1 MNVLPLGY
9 AITHTF
15 PPFTNTH
22 HISTK
27 PQSRDRLH
35 DYMTQPLGAF
45 DLRAN
50 CRLPP
55 DLCTPPSMTSSNST
69 ALTKRSAAGA
79 LMPPPPAPKRIKRP
93 SVVLDEDT
101 YVSAVSHIIR
111 RDFFPGLA
119 ESDAQREY
127 LNALESKDKA
137 WIRESGKKLTQV
149 MTPVPHGQRRAADRT
164 RFSRPGAS
172 STDKTPS
179 VWGADTPVT
188 VAGTEVDQE
197 DEDGLG
203 KLNKVDLD
211 MSLNAFQAKYTSEDQ
226 ESFSAIVDKQNQKKF
241 EKNKWLHDGNRYVS
255 KQRIAQQKVLA
266 ANAASDSQALTVR
279 PSQDLDDRPAAPTMH
294 KHTAFNTLMF
304 APDSVESWAP
314 TSVARAESAS
324 LAPPKQTRY
333 ANTRLSADNDLP
345 PRPASPTLSAI
356 RDAVSGKPR
365 LGASE
370 GGYTGSETPRV
381 NGYAFVDAQAPD
393 PESDE
398 DAPED
403 LLERFG
409 VTGEGASKATPFSM
423 AETSMREKTH
433 HKMVDA
439 IGVKRAAGANNRPG
453 PTGKGLGIFTS
464 ETPRFLSAPT
474 PAQRRGAQT
483 PGRKR
488 KGDLTPAAQRLFERM
503 GRTPRGRGAGFG
515 GGSEKA
521 QDWTPVSRARRKP

>member
-1 MNVLPLGY
+1 M
-9 AITHTF
+9 A
-15 PPFTNTH
+15 
-22 HISTK
+22 
-27 PQSRDRLH
+27 
-35 DYMTQPLGAF
+35 
-45 DLRAN
+45 
-50 CRLPP
+50 
-55 DLCTPPSMTSSNST
+55 SNST
-69 ALTKRSAAGA
+69 MLTKRSAAGA
-79 LMPPPPAPKRIKRP
+79 LMPPPPAPKRITRP

-164 RFSRPGAS
+164 RFSRPGGAS

-188 VAGTEVDQE
+188 VAGTGADEE
-197 DEDGLG
+197 HEDGLG
-203 KLNKVDLD
+203 KLDKVDLD

-226 ESFSAIVDKQNQKKF
+226 ESFSAIIDKQNQKKF
-241 EKNKWLHDGNRYVS
+241 EKNTWLHDGNRYAS
-255 KQRIAQQKVLA
+255 KQRLAQQKVLA

-279 PSQDLDDRPAAPTMH
+279 PSQNLDDRPAAPTMH

-304 APDSVESWAP
+304 NPDSVESWAS
-314 TSVARAESAS
+314 TNVARAESAS
-324 LAPPKQTRY
+324 LAPPRQTRY
-333 ANTRLSADNDLP
+333 ANTRLPAETEPL

-381 NGYAFVDAQAPD
+381 NGYAFVDAQAP
-393 PESDE
+393 ESDDE

-409 VTGEGASKATPFSM
+409 VTGESASKATPFSM
-423 AETSMREKTH
+423 AEASEREKMH
-433 HKMVDA
+433 HKMVDQ
-439 IGVKRAAGANNRPG
+439 IGAKRAEGASNRAGPA
-453 PTGKGLGIFTS
+453 GKGLGIFTS

-474 PAQRRGAQT
+474 PATRLAAQT
-483 PGRKR
+483 PGRKG
-488 KGDLTPAAQRLFERM
+488 KGDLTPAAQRLLERM
-503 GRTPRGRGAGFG
+503 GKTPRGNGAGGFG
-515 GGSEKA
+515 SRSGKG
-521 QDWTPVSRARRKP
+521 QDWTPVSRAKRKP

>member
-1 MNVLPLGY
+1 
-9 AITHTF
+9 
-15 PPFTNTH
+15 
-22 HISTK
+22 
-27 PQSRDRLH
+27 
-35 DYMTQPLGAF
+35 
-45 DLRAN
+45 
-50 CRLPP
+50 
-55 DLCTPPSMTSSNST
+55 MTSPKST

-149 MTPVPHGQRRAADRT
+149 MTPVPYGQRRPADRT
-164 RFSRPGAS
+164 RLSRPGPS

-188 VAGTEVDQE
+188 LAGTEVDEE
-197 DEDGLG
+197 DEEGLG
-203 KLNKVDLD
+203 KLDNVDLD
-211 MSLNAFQAKYTSEDQ
+211 MSLNAFQEKYTSEDQ
-226 ESFSAIVDKQNQKKF
+226 ESFSAIIDKQNQKKF
-241 EKNKWLHDGNRYVS
+241 DKNTWLHDGNRYAS
-255 KQRIAQQKVLA
+255 KQRIAQQKVIA
-266 ANAASDSQALTVR
+266 AHAASDSTALTVR
-279 PSQDLDDRPAAPTMH
+279 PSQNLDDRPAAPTMH

-314 TSVARAESAS
+314 TNVSRAENAS

-333 ANTRLSADNDLP
+333 ANTRLPTEPEIP

-365 LGASE
+365 LSASE

-393 PESDE
+393 SDSDS

-409 VTGEGASKATPFSM
+409 VTGEGTSKAAPYSM
-423 AETSMREKTH
+423 TEASEREKMH
-433 HKMVDA
+433 HKMVDQ
-439 IGVKRAAGANNRPG
+439 IGAKRAAGANSKPG
-453 PTGKGLGIFTS
+453 PAGKGLGIFTS

-474 PAQRRGAQT
+474 PATRLAAQT
-483 PGRKR
+483 PGRKN
-488 KGDLTPAAQRLFERM
+488 KGDLTPAAQRLFDRM
-503 GRTPRGRGAGFG
+503 GKTPRAGSGGFG
-515 GGSEKA
+515 GSGGKA
-521 QDWTPVSRARRKP
+521 QDWTPVSRRSKKP

>member
-1 MNVLPLGY
+1 M
-9 AITHTF
+9 
-15 PPFTNTH
+15 
-22 HISTK
+22 ST
-27 PQSRDRLH
+27 P
-35 DYMTQPLGAF
+35 
-45 DLRAN
+45 
-50 CRLPP
+50 
-55 DLCTPPSMTSSNST
+55 NST

-101 YVSAVSHIIR
+101 YVSAVSYIIR

-127 LNALESKDKA
+127 LNALESKDKR
-137 WIRESGKKLTQV
+137 WIREAGTKLTQV
-149 MTPVPHGQRRAADRT
+149 MTPVPQGQRRAADRT
-164 RFSRPGAS
+164 RFSKPGPS

-188 VAGTEVDQE
+188 VVGTEVDE
-197 DEDGLG
+197 DDEEGLG
-203 KLNKVDLD
+203 KLDKVDLD

-226 ESFSAIVDKQNQKKF
+226 ESFSAIIDKQNQKKF
-241 EKNKWLHDGNRYVS
+241 DKHTWLHDGNRYAS
-255 KQRIAQQKVLA
+255 KQRIAQQKVITA
-266 ANAASDSQALTVR
+266 HAASDSTALTVR
-279 PSQDLDDRPAAPTMH
+279 PSQNLDDRPAAPTMH

-304 APDSVESWAP
+304 GPDSVESWAP
-314 TSVARAESAS
+314 TNVSRAETAS

-333 ANTRLSADNDLP
+333 ANTRLPAESEFP

-381 NGYAFVDAQAPD
+381 NGYAFVDAQVPD
-393 PESDE
+393 PDSDS

-409 VTGEGASKATPFSM
+409 VLGDGASKAAPYSM
-423 AETSMREKTH
+423 TEATQREKMH
-433 HKMVDA
+433 HKMVDQ
-439 IGVKRAAGANNRPG
+439 IGAKRAAGTNSRPG
-453 PTGKGLGIFTS
+453 PVGKGLGIFTS

-474 PAQRRGAQT
+474 PATRLAAQT
-483 PGRKR
+483 PGRKN

-503 GRTPRGRGAGFG
+503 GKTPRAGGGGFGASGGRG
-515 GGSEKA
+515 
-521 QDWTPVSRARRKP
+521 QDWTPVSRARKKP

>member
-1 MNVLPLGY
+1 M
-9 AITHTF
+9 
-15 PPFTNTH
+15 
-22 HISTK
+22 S
-27 PQSRDRLH
+27 
-35 DYMTQPLGAF
+35 
-45 DLRAN
+45 
-50 CRLPP
+50 
-55 DLCTPPSMTSSNST
+55 SSNSK

-93 SVVLDEDT
+93 SIVLDEDT
-101 YVSAVSHIIR
+101 YVSAISHIVR

-149 MTPVPHGQRRAADRT
+149 MTPVPYGQRRTADRT

-179 VWGADTPVT
+179 VWGADTPVS
-188 VAGTEVDQE
+188 VAGTEAEEE
-197 DEDGLG
+197 DDDDGLG
-203 KLNKVDLD
+203 KLDKVDLN

-226 ESFSAIVDKQNQKKF
+226 ESFSAIIDKQNQKKF
-241 EKNKWLHDGNRYVS
+241 EKHTWLHDGNRYAS
-255 KQRIAQQKVLA
+255 KQRLAQQKLLA
-266 ANAASDSQALTVR
+266 AHAASDSTALTVR
-279 PSQDLDDRPAAPTMH
+279 PSQNLDDRPAAPTMH

-314 TSVARAESAS
+314 TALSRAEQSS
-324 LAPPKQTRY
+324 LAPPKQTVY
-333 ANTRLSADNDLP
+333 SNTRLPAEPDAP

-356 RDAVSGKPR
+356 RDAVSGRPR
-365 LGASE
+365 LSASE

-393 PESDE
+393 RDSDSD

-409 VTGEGASKATPFSM
+409 VSASRATPFSM
-423 AETSMREKTH
+423 AEASEREKLH
-433 HKMVDA
+433 HKMVDS
-439 IGVKRAAGANNRPG
+439 IGVKRAAGAASG
-453 PTGKGLGIFTS
+453 AGKSGTLGRGLGIFTS

-474 PAQRRGAQT
+474 PVQRVGAAT
-483 PGRKR
+483 PGRKS
-488 KGDLTPAAQRLFERM
+488 KGDLTPAAQRLFDRM
-503 GRTPRGRGAGFG
+503 GKTPRAGGRGFG
-515 GGSEKA
+515 GSSGKG
-521 QDWTPVSRARRKP
+521 QDWTPVSRGRKKT

>member
-1 MNVLPLGY
+1 M
-9 AITHTF
+9 A
-15 PPFTNTH
+15 
-22 HISTK
+22 
-27 PQSRDRLH
+27 
-35 DYMTQPLGAF
+35 
-45 DLRAN
+45 
-50 CRLPP
+50 
-55 DLCTPPSMTSSNST
+55 SSNST

-137 WIRESGKKLTQV
+137 WIRESGKKLTHA
-149 MTPVPHGQRRAADRT
+149 MTPVPYGQRRAADRT
-164 RFSRPGAS
+164 RFSRPGPS

-179 VWGADTPVT
+179 VWGADTPIT
-188 VAGTEVDQE
+188 VAGTDV
-197 DEDGLG
+197 DEDDEEGLG

-241 EKNKWLHDGNRYVS
+241 EKNPWLHDGNRYAS
-255 KQRIAQQKVLA
+255 KQRIAQQKVLT
-266 ANAASDSQALTVR
+266 ANAASDSTALTVR
-279 PSQDLDDRPAAPTMH
+279 PSQNLDDRPAAPTMH

-304 APDSVESWAP
+304 APDSIESWAP
-314 TSVARAESAS
+314 TNIARAETAS

-333 ANTRLSADNDLP
+333 ANTRLPAEAELP
-345 PRPASPTLSAI
+345 PRPTSPTLSAI

-393 PESDE
+393 SDSDE

-409 VTGEGASKATPFSM
+409 VTGDGAGKATPFSM
-423 AETSMREKTH
+423 SEASEREKMH
-433 HKMVDA
+433 HKMVDR
-439 IGVKRAAGANNRPG
+439 IGAKRSAGASTRPG

-474 PAQRRGAQT
+474 PATRLVAQT
-483 PGRKR
+483 PGRKN
-488 KGDLTPAAQRLFERM
+488 KGDLTPAAQRLFDRM
-503 GRTPRGRGAGFG
+503 GKTPRAGGSGFG
-515 GGSEKA
+515 GSNGRA
-521 QDWTPVSRARRKP
+521 QDWTPVSRARKKP

>member
-1 MNVLPLGY
+1 MACP
-9 AITHTF
+9 
-15 PPFTNTH
+15 
-22 HISTK
+22 
-27 PQSRDRLH
+27 
-35 DYMTQPLGAF
+35 
-45 DLRAN
+45 
-50 CRLPP
+50 
-55 DLCTPPSMTSSNST
+55 NST

-149 MTPVPHGQRRAADRT
+149 MTPVPYGQRRAADRT
-164 RFSRPGAS
+164 RFSKPSLGSA
-172 STDKTPS
+172 DKTPS

-188 VAGTEVDQE
+188 VTGIEA
-197 DEDGLG
+197 DEGDGEGLG
-203 KLNKVDLD
+203 KLEKVDLD

-226 ESFSAIVDKQNQKKF
+226 ESFSTIIDKQNLNKF
-241 EKNKWLHDGNRYVS
+241 DKNKWLHDGNRYAS
-255 KQRIAQQKVLA
+255 KQRIAQQKVIA
-266 ANAASDSQALTVR
+266 MNTASDSTALTVR
-279 PSQDLDDRPAAPTMH
+279 PSQNLDDRPAAPTMH
-294 KHTAFNTLMF
+294 KHTAFNALMF
-304 APDSVESWAP
+304 APESVESWAP
-314 TSVARAESAS
+314 TNVSRAETAS
-324 LAPPKQTRY
+324 LAPPKQTRF
-333 ANTRLSADNDLP
+333 ANTRLPAESELP

-393 PESDE
+393 PDSDLDSE
-398 DAPED
+398 APED

-409 VTGEGASKATPFSM
+409 ITGDGASKAAPYSM
-423 AETSMREKTH
+423 TEATQREKMH
-433 HKMVDA
+433 HKMVDQ
-439 IGVKRAAGANNRPG
+439 IGAKRAAGAGSRPG
-453 PTGKGLGIFTS
+453 PAGKGLGIFTS

-474 PAQRRGAQT
+474 PAMRLAAQT
-483 PGRKR
+483 PGRKN

-503 GRTPRGRGAGFG
+503 GKTPRARGGGFG
-515 GGSEKA
+515 ESGA
-521 QDWTPVSRARRKP
+521 RRQDWTPVSRARKKS

>member
-1 MNVLPLGY
+1 M
-9 AITHTF
+9 A
-15 PPFTNTH
+15 
-22 HISTK
+22 
-27 PQSRDRLH
+27 
-35 DYMTQPLGAF
+35 
-45 DLRAN
+45 
-50 CRLPP
+50 
-55 DLCTPPSMTSSNST
+55 SSNST

-127 LNALESKDKA
+127 LNALESKDKS
-137 WIRESGKKLTQV
+137 WIRESGKRLTQV
-149 MTPVPHGQRRAADRT
+149 MTPVPRGQRRVADRT
-164 RFSRPGAS
+164 RLSRAGAS
-172 STDKTPS
+172 STDRTPS

-188 VAGTEVDQE
+188 AVGTEADD
-197 DEDGLG
+197 DEEEGLG
-203 KLNKVDLD
+203 KLDKIDLD

-226 ESFSAIVDKQNQKKF
+226 ESFSAIIDKHNLKRF
-241 EKNKWLHDGNRYVS
+241 EKNTWLHDGNRYAS

-266 ANAASDSQALTVR
+266 ANAASNSQALIVR
-279 PSQDLDDRPAAPTMH
+279 PSQNLDDRPAAPTMH

-304 APDSVESWAP
+304 GPDSVESWAP
-314 TSVARAESAS
+314 TNVARAETAS

-333 ANTRLSADNDLP
+333 ANTRLPAETELP
-345 PRPASPTLSAI
+345 PRPSSPTLSAI

-381 NGYAFVDAQAPD
+381 NGYAFVDAQP
-393 PESDE
+393 PSPSSDSDS

-409 VTGEGASKATPFSM
+409 VTGQDSSNVNRFTISEASS
-423 AETSMREKTH
+423 REKMA

-439 IGVKRAAGANNRPG
+439 IGSKRAAGADNKSQSQSQSQSSRPG
-453 PTGKGLGIFTS
+453 PTGRGLGIFTS

-474 PAQRRGAQT
+474 PATRSVAQT
-483 PGRKR
+483 PGRRHKA
-488 KGDLTPAAQRLFERM
+488 DLTPAAQRLFERM
-503 GRTPRGRGAGFG
+503 GRTPGRSGAGAGAGVGGFG
-515 GGSEKA
+515 GAGGSAGGDGKA
-521 QDWTPVSRARRKP
+521 LDWTPRSRGKRKA

>member
-1 MNVLPLGY
+1 MS
-9 AITHTF
+9 
-15 PPFTNTH
+15 
-22 HISTK
+22 ST
-27 PQSRDRLH
+27 
-35 DYMTQPLGAF
+35 
-45 DLRAN
+45 
-50 CRLPP
+50 
-55 DLCTPPSMTSSNST
+55 NST

-137 WIRESGKKLTQV
+137 WIRESGKKLTQA
-149 MTPVPHGQRRAADRT
+149 MTPVPYGQRRAADRT
-164 RFSRPGAS
+164 RFSRPGPS

-188 VAGTEVDQE
+188 VTGTNFDDE

-203 KLNKVDLD
+203 KLDKVDLD

-226 ESFSAIVDKQNQKKF
+226 ESFSAIIDKQNQNKF
-241 EKNKWLHDGNRYVS
+241 EKHTWLHDGNRFAS
-255 KQRIAQQKVLA
+255 KQRLAQQKVLA
-266 ANAASDSQALTVR
+266 AAPTTDSSALTLR
-279 PSQDLDDRPAAPTMH
+279 PSQNLDDRPAAPTMH

-314 TSVARAESAS
+314 TTALARQEAAS

-333 ANTRLSADNDLP
+333 ANTRLPAEP
-345 PRPASPTLSAI
+345 EAPARPASPTLSAI

-365 LGASE
+365 LCASE

-381 NGYAFVDAQAPD
+381 NGYAFVDAQPPEPD
-393 PESDE
+393 SDS
-398 DAPED
+398 DSAPED

-409 VTGEGASKATPFSM
+409 VEASKATPFSM
-423 AETSMREKTH
+423 AEASAREKMH
-433 HKMVDA
+433 MKMVDA
-439 IGVKRAAGANNRPG
+439 IGAKRASNSSAAGSGGGGAKGPG
-453 PTGKGLGIFTS
+453 KALGIFTS

-474 PAQRRGAQT
+474 PARLAGQT
-483 PGRKR
+483 PGRR
-488 KGDLTPAAQRLFERM
+488 KEKGHLTPAAQKLFERM
-503 GRTPRGRGAGFG
+503 GRTPRAAGAGPGAGAGGFG
-515 GGSEKA
+515 GAVGRKGE
-521 QDWTPVSRARRKP
+521 WTPGARGKKA

>member
-1 MNVLPLGY
+1 M
-9 AITHTF
+9 
-15 PPFTNTH
+15 
-22 HISTK
+22 
-27 PQSRDRLH
+27 
-35 DYMTQPLGAF
+35 
-45 DLRAN
+45 
-50 CRLPP
+50 
-55 DLCTPPSMTSSNST
+55 SSSDSK

-127 LNALESKDKA
+127 LTALESKDKT

-149 MTPVPHGQRRAADRT
+149 MTPVPYGQRRTADRT
-164 RFSRPGAS
+164 RLARPGLS
-172 STDKTPS
+172 STNKTPS
-179 VWGADTPVT
+179 VWGADTPVS
-188 VAGTEVDQE
+188 VAGTEAEDE

-203 KLNKVDLD
+203 KLDKVDLD

-226 ESFSAIVDKQNQKKF
+226 ESFSAIIDKQNQKKF
-241 EKNKWLHDGNRYVS
+241 EKNTWLHDGNRFAS

-266 ANAASDSQALTVR
+266 ANAASDSTALTVR
-279 PSQDLDDRPAAPTMH
+279 PSQNLDDRPAAPNMH

-304 APDSVESWAP
+304 GPDSVESWAP
-314 TSVARAESAS
+314 TNAGRAEEAS

-333 ANTRLSADNDLP
+333 ANTRLPAESELP
-345 PRPASPTLSAI
+345 PRPTSPTLSAI

-393 PESDE
+393 PDSDSD

-409 VTGEGASKATPFSM
+409 VAASKATPFQLTEAS
-423 AETSMREKTH
+423 AREKMH
-433 HKMVDA
+433 LKMVDA
-439 IGVKRAAGANNRPG
+439 IGAKRSAGSAGAAGPKG
-453 PTGKGLGIFTS
+453 TGTGTGTGKGMGIFTS

-474 PAQRRGAQT
+474 PAARLAAQT
-483 PGRKR
+483 PGGARRNKA
-488 KGDLTPAAQRLFERM
+488 DLTPAAQKLFERM
-503 GRTPRGRGAGFG
+503 GTTPRAKSAGAGFG
-515 GGSEKA
+515 AAASGKPL
-521 QDWTPVSRARRKP
+521 DWTPASRGKKTTR

>member
-1 MNVLPLGY
+1 
-9 AITHTF
+9 
-15 PPFTNTH
+15 
-22 HISTK
+22 
-27 PQSRDRLH
+27 
-35 DYMTQPLGAF
+35 
-45 DLRAN
+45 
-50 CRLPP
+50 
-55 DLCTPPSMTSSNST
+55 
-69 ALTKRSAAGA
+69 
-79 LMPPPPAPKRIKRP
+79 MPPPPAPKRIKRP

-149 MTPVPHGQRRAADRT
+149 MTPVPYGQRRAADRT
-164 RFSRPGAS
+164 RFARPGAS

-188 VAGTEVDQE
+188 VAGTDAGE
-197 DEDGLG
+197 DNEEELG
-203 KLNKVDLD
+203 KLDKVDLN
-211 MSLNAFQAKYTSEDQ
+211 MSLGAFQAKYTSEDQ
-226 ESFSAIVDKQNQKKF
+226 ESFSAIIDKQNLKRF
-241 EKNKWLHDGNRYVS
+241 EKNTWLHDGNRYAS
-255 KQRIAQQKVLA
+255 KQRLAQQKVLEA
-266 ANAASDSQALTVR
+266 RSSSSDSQALTLR

-314 TSVARAESAS
+314 TAASRAEAAS

-333 ANTRLSADNDLP
+333 ANTRLPAEP
-345 PRPASPTLSAI
+345 EAPARPASPTLSAI
-356 RDAVSGKPR
+356 RDAVSGRPR
-365 LGASE
+365 LGVSE

-381 NGYAFVDAQAPD
+381 NGYAFVDAQAPQPD
-393 PESDE
+393 SDSD

-409 VTGEGASKATPFSM
+409 VTGEGAGKAAPFSM
-423 AETSMREKTH
+423 AEASEREKMH
-433 HKMVDA
+433 HKMVDR
-439 IGVKRAAGANNRPG
+439 IGAKRAAGANNNPG

-474 PAQRRGAQT
+474 PAQRIGAQT
-483 PGRKR
+483 PGRKG
-488 KGDLTPAAQRLFERM
+488 KGNLTPAAQRLFERM
-503 GRTPRGRGAGFG
+503 GKTPRANGAGGFG
-515 GGSEKA
+515 GGSSKA
-521 QDWTPVSRARRKP
+521 DWTPNSRVKRKP